1 VTDDSLAAR
10 VAAVERALTDGDP
23 VADLSDAA
31 ETQRRLDRLT
41 DDLADLTERVDALE
55 ATVQSLHGYVG
66 EIEHV
71 NERVERRA
79 DAARAAVERLDEQS
93 PGGVPDRPVPG
104 AEGGEPRSEGVAVGS
119 DRVDDRTGRTGER
132 GDRPQRRPDGA
143 RPEAGNDRPDR
154 TPTALDE
161 DAYALDEEDS
171 DDNDV
176 GDGGG
181 GGESLLGR
189 LRSSL

>member
-1 VTDDSLAAR
+1 MTDDSLAAR

-31 ETQRRLDRLT
+31 EVQRQLDALT
-41 DDLADLTERVDALE
+41 DDLDSLTERVDAVE

-79 DAARAAVERLDEQS
+79 DAARAAVERLDDQS
-93 PGGVPDRPVPG
+93 HGRMPERVERASDRASSTDDGDTTPPGDHTADRPV
-104 AEGGEPRSEGVAVGS
+104 ES
-119 DRVDDRTGRTGER
+119 
-132 GDRPQRRPDGA
+132 
-143 RPEAGNDRPDR
+143 
-154 TPTALDE
+154 DE
-161 DAYALDEEDS
+161 DA
-171 DDNDV
+171 
-176 GDGGG
+176 
-181 GGESLLGR
+181 ESLLDR